1 MCQSQENW
9 EARWARAVR
18 CWQVAALCGGAAVV
32 ALAVPCHAFV
42 ALAVKGAFIP
52 VYCIRY
58 IHRYIYNLR
67 YKWYN
72 SQILYSPETGIFAL
86 SAAAYTVRGSQSA
99 EVVHNRV
106 RNRAMRHK
114 HSFQQVLLMGY
125 R

>member
-18 CWQVAALCGGAAVV
+18 CWRVAALCGGA
-32 ALAVPCHAFV
+32 AVPCHAFV

-52 VYCIRY
+52 VYGIRY

-67 YKWYN
+67 YKRYN

-86 SAAAYTVRGSQSA
+86 RAAAYTVRGSQSA
-99 EVVHNRV
+99 EVVHKRV